1 MLKIINDIT
10 THLATLSYVERV
22 ILFGSRARGDNDNRA
37 DIDMA
42 VLCPSATEDQW
53 VEIWSYMDD
62 APTLYE
68 IDVVR
73 LDTAS
78 KDLQE
83 NVKKEGIILY
93 ECN

>member
-1 MLKIINDIT
+1 M
-10 THLATLSYVERV
+10 
-22 ILFGSRARGDNDNRA
+22 FGSRARGDNGKRA
-37 DIDMA
+37 DVDIA
-42 VLCPSATEDQW
+42 VLCPGATEDQW
-53 VEIWSYMDD
+53 VEIGSYMDD

-83 NVKKEGIILY
+83 NVKKEGVVLY
-93 ECN
+93 ERN